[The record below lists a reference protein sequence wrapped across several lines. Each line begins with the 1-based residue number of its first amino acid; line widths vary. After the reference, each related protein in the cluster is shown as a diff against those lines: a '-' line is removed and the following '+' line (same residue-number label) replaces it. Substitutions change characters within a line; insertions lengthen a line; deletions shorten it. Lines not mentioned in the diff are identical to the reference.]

1 MPSFATTTIPDLTGK
16 LIDGRYKLT
25 EVIGSGSFGVVYRA
39 IDESVEAEDDDDP
52 ARAVAV
58 KVVNKSNERLH
69 DASHL
74 RMEIALHKRASLLPR
89 VVTLRAAH
97 DDGEFAYLVMDLCR
111 GGSLGQHVEAHGPYT
126 DEARLRA
133 TFLAI
138 VDAVRDLH
146 RVASTTAT
154 SSPGTS
160 YLGARTGRRCSWAT
174 SGSQRGA
181 RDTATSRAR
190 ARTCPQVSPPTAPF
204 FEFWAP
210 RV

>member
-39 IDESVEAEDDDDP
+39 IDESVETEDDDDP

-58 KVVNKSNERLH
+58 KVVNKSNARLH

-146 RVASTTAT
+146 RVGIYHRDIKPGNILLGGRDGTEVFLGDFGLAT
-154 SSPGTS
+154 RSEGYSYFAGTRPYMPPGQSSRP
-160 YLGARTGRRCSWAT
+160 
-174 SGSQRGA
+174 
-181 RDTATSRAR
+181 
-190 ARTCPQVSPPTAPF
+190 
-204 FEFWAP
+204 
-210 RV
+210 

>member
-39 IDESVEAEDDDDP
+39 IDESVETEDDDDP

-58 KVVNKSNERLH
+58 KVVNKSNARLH

-97 DDGEFAYLVMDLCR
+97 DDDEFAYLVMDLCR

-146 RVASTTAT
+146 RVGIYHRDIKPGNILLGGRDGTEVFLGDFGLAT
-154 SSPGTS
+154 RSEGYSYFAGTRPYMPPGQSSRP
-160 YLGARTGRRCSWAT
+160 
-174 SGSQRGA
+174 
-181 RDTATSRAR
+181 
-190 ARTCPQVSPPTAPF
+190 
-204 FEFWAP
+204 
-210 RV
+210 